1 MRWLAFPAALLAAP
15 LAAQDAPAAAPVYD
29 EAWHNRQQSV
39 LAELKAEDGWQVLPG
54 GLVWRRIAG
63 DGSGARPTVAD
74 TVTVHYAGTFIDGT
88 GFDSSYD
95 RGEPATFPLGRLI
108 KAWQLAIPQMGV
120 GDTIEL
126 YAPADLA
133 YGPQGRGP
141 IPGNATLMFK
151 VELIGIEP
159 AAQ

>member
-15 LAAQDAPAAAPVYD
+15 LAAQDAPAAAPVHD
-29 EAWHNRQQSV
+29 EAWHNRQQSA
-39 LAELKAEDGWQVLPG
+39 LAELSAEDGWQVLPG

-63 DGSGARPTVAD
+63 DGSGAHPTVAD
-74 TVTVHYAGTFIDGT
+74 TVTVHYAGTFLDGT

-141 IPGNATLMFK
+141 IPGNATLVFK
-151 VELIGIEP
+151 VELLGIAP